1 MGGLQSQPAHLLEI
15 KLWRPKV
22 DLPLCGDGQPLDLF
36 ARAANLTRSEV
47 ALELRWEEAGI
58 IRLASDN
65 SAVLITV
72 LAAAS
77 SDAYAR
83 GAALLV
89 TELALPYGGP
99 GGLRELGV
107 APDSPAVVLR
117 LAVSQG
123 TRLGAPLVRQSVE
136 ELAAEL
142 QRSRE
147 RFDPDQPHIV
157 LTVRELQGNLAPTG
171 PSPTDMPEPAQ
182 AGRMAQLRTVEEEND
197 KLNREVAE
205 MRQRVEQ
212 LKAQQST
219 STKAEL
225 PPGTQPVMRGH
236 QKLEALKA
244 DLAQREERRHK
255 IHANFE
261 DRARGLQ
268 SQLQRAKLD
277 IAKAQ
282 AKLKDSRAQAQASEE
297 SDNVRENGADANNR
311 LDRLSATR
319 EELANQWTGIMA
331 GLSKDE
337 QTDSDTQAQELGLA
351 EFCERAT
358 QCQDELRGLQRQAA
372 QKQDKEIEQ
381 WTQNFQELRMV
392 IQTLR
397 GQLDS
402 LDACPQAPEAGSG
415 GGSESELAQ
424 AMSDVQRLR
433 SKAAE
438 LRSASRGAPSTSDI
452 QKLRDQSRRQRVEL
466 DELRRTEAQRKQLA
480 QELQRERDSL
490 LGWAGARV
498 QGDSAPCSAAV
509 EPPGVKS
516 GGGSASLKVPA
527 PSLQGGS
534 ATGTRALSL
543 TAAAQL
549 RRGPGASTQ
558 APRGRSP
565 ASSPHGRSGETSAT
579 SPGWSPRHRSDEAA
593 AAGAGALGSSI
604 GARAD
609 VRSFGPTSSPLSRG
623 LQSHIGARPVG
634 TAARSVV

>member
-47 ALELRWEEAGI
+47 ALELQWETAGI

-107 APDSPAVVLR
+107 GPDSPAVVLR

-123 TRLGAPLVRQSVE
+123 ARLGAPLVRQSVE

-171 PSPTDMPEPAQ
+171 PSPTDQPEPAQ
-182 AGRMAQLRTVEEEND
+182 AGRMAQLRAVEEEND

-244 DLAQREERRHK
+244 DLAQREERRRK

-282 AKLKDSRAQAQASEE
+282 AKLEASRAQAQASEE
-297 SDNVRENGADANNR
+297 SDPIRENGAEGDA
-311 LDRLSATR
+311 LDRLSAAR
-319 EELANQWTGIMA
+319 EELANQWTAIMA
-331 GLSKDE
+331 GLSKDGRI
-337 QTDSDTQAQELGLA
+337 DSDAQAQELGLA

-372 QKQDKEIEQ
+372 QKQEQEIQ
-381 WTQNFQELRMV
+381 QCSQNFQELRTV
-392 IQTLR
+392 IETLR
-397 GQLDS
+397 NQLDS
-402 LDACPQAPEAGSG
+402 LDSCAQAPGEGVSG
-415 GGSESELAQ
+415 GSDGEVAQ
-424 AMSDVQRLR
+424 VQSDVQRLR

-438 LRSASRGAPSTSDI
+438 LRSAARGAPSTADI

-480 QELQRERDSL
+480 QELQRERDAL

-498 QGDSAPCSAAV
+498 SGESAPGSAAV
-509 EPPGVKS
+509 EPPVAKTT
-516 GGGSASLKVPA
+516 GGSASLKL
-527 PSLQGGS
+527 PSQMAQAGS
-534 ATGTRALSL
+534 AVGPRAQ
-543 TAAAQL
+543 TASAQL
-549 RRGPGASTQ
+549 RRGPGGSTQ

-565 ASSPHGRSGETSAT
+565 ASSPHGRAGESSAL
-579 SPGWSPRHRSDEAA
+579 SPGWSPRHRTEEAA
-593 AAGAGALGSSI
+593 AAGTGSATISGV
-604 GARAD
+604 GARAEG
-609 VRSFGPTSSPLSRG
+609 RGHGPSSSPLSRG
-623 LQSHIGARPVG
+623 LHSHIGARPVG
-634 TAARSVV
+634 SAARSVA